1 MLKKYR
7 YSGKYLPK
15 ELVESCFTPS
25 QYTFVDKRITGNGF
39 TTAFLK
45 IKPSYKTSNIIIV
58 PNKEVVKSKQESH
71 HHTLRYGTKEEISEL
86 PNIGFFYGDA
96 SADKL
101 KFCHFDVMMFVVDSF
116 LNYQEEIIHNKNL
129 IDKILIDEVHSMI
142 IQSSFRN
149 RLVGFLDDIK
159 ANFKDKEI
167 VCVTATPMLFNKVD
181 IELIPSDIKR
191 RKINVSS
198 NQNNSLKRLK
208 SLIDKGENVVV
219 ALQDVRI
226 LKKLA
231 DKDGVLNANI
241 KVGETLYRK
250 IVESVILKRNNK
262 SKLTVISS
270 AGFEGFD
277 VDNGLNNF
285 FLFEDRAFDY
295 QTFYSQNLIQAI
307 GRSRKG
313 TKYIEWCRMPNFSR
327 TEMMSK
333 EDMIKKA
340 ESTKISFEKKM
351 TDKNYT
357 FIPKYFDYNQ
367 DISLGLITDLNINH
381 IKYDLAKELQ
391 DTDLKGVSV
400 VYNKFLNDRGFDLV
414 YLNEGHKR
422 MNLKNVSHKIAFK
435 NMKLNE
441 DTIKRYSL
449 MSGIKLNLW
458 QKEKLDYY
466 IKEYEI
472 YFRRKYWMLE
482 QLPFEED
489 FNLDHATH
497 VSKIETYDSLKRELF
512 AYSILKDESSINEA
526 CKLICKESILNKKES
541 INERSEEFKI
551 WKRDLLNNIKDRY
564 IRLIMTFSQNN
575 IKLPKKIRNS
585 RDYNLLTEV
594 STLMINAVA
603 DLFDT
608 SSYEIDIISCNSRII
623 YSMVG
628 LPLPQNFYG
637 KNKVNKI
644 KINKLLNKLSY
655 EFPKMLGLNIKD
667 YKNKRIQEM
676 RVLGFDEK
684 VIEFL
689 ISTFWDKPRDSVFN
703 FCAYHEKR
711 IIDKL
716 KEEID
721 KGERR
726 GMIRRHDSIMYFG
739 EMNESQLD
747 VVLGFE
753 YNGQY
758 GWFRDYDLIS
768 EYTDI
773 ELPQSITQN
782 YIN

>member
-1 MLKKYR
+1 
-7 YSGKYLPK
+7 
-15 ELVESCFTPS
+15 
-25 QYTFVDKRITGNGF
+25 
-39 TTAFLK
+39 
-45 IKPSYKTSNIIIV
+45 
-58 PNKEVVKSKQESH
+58 
-71 HHTLRYGTKEEISEL
+71 
-86 PNIGFFYGDA
+86 
-96 SADKL
+96 
-101 KFCHFDVMMFVVDSF
+101 
-116 LNYQEEIIHNKNL
+116 
-129 IDKILIDEVHSMI
+129 
-142 IQSSFRN
+142 
-149 RLVGFLDDIK
+149 
-159 ANFKDKEI
+159 
-167 VCVTATPMLFNKVD
+167 
-181 IELIPSDIKR
+181 
-191 RKINVSS
+191 
-198 NQNNSLKRLK
+198 
-208 SLIDKGENVVV
+208 
-219 ALQDVRI
+219 
-226 LKKLA
+226 
-231 DKDGVLNANI
+231 
-241 KVGETLYRK
+241 
-250 IVESVILKRNNK
+250 
-262 SKLTVISS
+262 
-270 AGFEGFD
+270 
-277 VDNGLNNF
+277 
-285 FLFEDRAFDY
+285 
-295 QTFYSQNLIQAI
+295 
-307 GRSRKG
+307 
-313 TKYIEWCRMPNFSR
+313 MPNFSR

-497 VSKIETYDSLKRELF
+497 VSKIETYGSLKRELF

-526 CKLICKESILNKKES
+526 CKLICKESIQKKKES

-564 IRLIMTFSQNN
+564 IRLIMAFSQNN

-594 STLMINAVA
+594 STLVINAVA

-608 SSYEIDIISCNSRII
+608 NSYEIDIISCNSRII

-655 EFPKMLGLNIKD
+655 EFPKMLGINIKD

-773 ELPQSITQN
+773 ELPKSITQN